1 MADLDHTPTTIAPL
15 QPLSQLPSVTLHL
28 RIQIEPLRC
37 GCDVVVLM
45 IIRGRVLPTQHA
57 STLLVVLMML
67 YVARSTLFE
76 LILAISRL
84 FLTEKYDVHV

>member
-57 STLLVVLMML
+57 STLLVVLMM
-67 YVARSTLFE
+67 YVAHTLFE